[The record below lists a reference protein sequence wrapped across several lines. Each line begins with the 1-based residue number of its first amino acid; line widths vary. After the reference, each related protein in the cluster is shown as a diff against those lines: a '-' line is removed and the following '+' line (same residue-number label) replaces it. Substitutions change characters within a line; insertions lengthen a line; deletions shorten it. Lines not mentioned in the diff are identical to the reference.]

1 MNDDQDIELEKCFIR
16 VKEVSDDIHTAINN
30 NDLPLLLNKAYIM
43 LSELRTSSLNPK
55 YYNKL
60 YNEIYDEMQFVQNF
74 IKNSIYSGRK
84 PKRLYEATQQ
94 ASLLIPRLFLQIVTG
109 VVYIETEPRMCCD
122 IMFDLIQMIKG
133 VQHPIRGF
141 FIRYFLLKTIKDVLP
156 DKGNKYESSNISF
169 EDSLSFLFENLEEM
183 NTLWIRIVNDPIHL
197 KSPIQVTNK
206 ERLDVKH
213 LIAENI
219 IKIASMKGMSFDIYT
234 KVVLPRMKDII
245 INCKDSISQH
255 FLLECLVTSFPIKY
269 SLMSVGKIVDI
280 ISKMVTE
287 VDTKSLYILIMDKL
301 LKFIK
306 EENISNDLST
316 SIYTIIRANVNSTIE
331 KGGEKAKMIEL
342 FLSYM
347 KFTLH
352 YCPLNERMNDIHH
365 ILTCCLSSLNKSN
378 AKLPKEG
385 LKNLNAL
392 LVSLFEAKIKMF
404 HLEEFPKIMFNLNY
418 NHRSALSLLIIDYII
433 KGIEILDTKE
443 KLLHVISLIR
453 TLIEDSPDAD
463 EFDEYQFEYEQSNVG
478 RMIYMLKEK
487 NPYELF
493 HLYIEMSKLLAKG
506 GFKRQR
512 YTLPCLVNN
521 IMLLCYKVSY
531 LYKNTNVNSNG
542 TGIHKDFIESIDIS
556 FIKNEEELN
565 DFMRKGYCLINQ
577 LITGLS
583 NEYPQLALNLL
594 LTVALN
600 IHSIKDNHIFND
612 IIESFLSS
620 VLLLFKE
627 GKFSPEVSTE
637 LLNYIMSSLSMFSS
651 LDKNYLSVILS
662 LIESYITETSNKEIQ
677 CTQYINLSYL
687 YFSLF
692 NDRDKI
698 ILYLD
703 KAVEVASQEES
714 NNKKIFLFVGVINK
728 ILYYIENGIS
738 IDKINDLTM
747 QLKNLLKE
755 EKSPDEGIVSY
766 YISTIEF
773 IKNKK
778 DSDKKELYKGI
789 NV

>member
-1 MNDDQDIELEKCFIR
+1 MNDDQDIELENLFIK
-16 VKEVSDDIHTAINN
+16 VKEVSVDIHTAINN

-55 YYNKL
+55 YYNRL
-60 YNEIYDEMQFVQNF
+60 YNEVYDEMQFIQNF
-74 IKNSIYSGRK
+74 IKNSTYSGRK
-84 PKRLYEATQQ
+84 PKRLYEAAQQ
-94 ASLLIPRLFLQIVTG
+94 ASFLIPRLFLQIVTG

-141 FIRYFLLKTIKDVLP
+141 FTRYFLLKTIKDVLP

-183 NTLWIRIVNDPIHL
+183 NTLWIRIASDAKHL
-197 KSPIQVTNK
+197 NKPIQVPNK
-206 ERLDVKH
+206 ERLDVRH
-213 LIAENI
+213 LLGENI
-219 IKIASMKGMSFDIYT
+219 IKIASMKGMTFDIYT

-269 SLMSVGKIVDI
+269 LLMSIEKIVDI
-280 ISKMVTE
+280 IAQMVNE

-301 LKFIK
+301 LKYIK
-306 EENISNDLST
+306 EEKISIDLST
-316 SIYTIIRANVNSTIE
+316 SIYSIIRTNVNSAIE

-352 YCPLNERMNDIHH
+352 YCPVNEIMNAIHH
-365 ILTCCLSSLNKSN
+365 ILICCLSTLTKNDV
-378 AKLPKEG
+378 KLPKEG
-385 LKNLNAL
+385 LKNLNAI

-418 NHRSALSLLIIDYII
+418 NQRSALSLLIIDYII
-433 KGIEILDTKE
+433 KGIETLDTKE

-478 RMIYMLKEK
+478 KMIYMIKEK
-487 NPYELF
+487 NPYQLF
-493 HLYIEMSKLLAKG
+493 NLYVEMSKILAKG

-531 LYKNTNVNSNG
+531 LYNYKNIDSNQ
-542 TGIHKDFIESIDIS
+542 TRIHKDFIESIDIS
-556 FIKNEEELN
+556 FITNEEDLI
-565 DFMRKGYCLINQ
+565 DLMRKGYCLINQ
-577 LITGLS
+577 LIAGLS
-583 NEYPQLALNLL
+583 NEYPKLALNLL
-594 LTVALN
+594 LTVAIN
-600 IHSIKDNHIFND
+600 IHSIKDNKLDD
-612 IIESFLSS
+612 IIVSFLGS
-620 VLLLFKE
+620 VLLLFKQ
-627 GKFSPEVSTE
+627 GNFSPEVSTE
-637 LLNYIMSSLSMFSS
+637 LLNHIMSSLSVFSS

-677 CTQYINLSYL
+677 CNQYLILSYL

-692 NDRDKI
+692 NDKDKI

-714 NNKKIFLFVGVINK
+714 NNNKIFLFVSIINK
-728 ILYYIENGIS
+728 VIYYIEKGIN
-738 IDKINDLTM
+738 IDKINGLTT
-747 QLKNLLKE
+747 QINNLLKE
-755 EKSPDEGIVSY
+755 EKSPDETIVSY
-766 YISTIEF
+766 YNSTNEL

-778 DSDKKELYKGI
+778 ESDKKELYKGI

>member
-1 MNDDQDIELEKCFIR
+1 MNDDQDIELENLFIK
-16 VKEVSDDIHTAINN
+16 VKEVSVDIHTAINN

-55 YYNKL
+55 YYNRL
-60 YNEIYDEMQFVQNF
+60 YNEVYDEMQFIQNF
-74 IKNSIYSGRK
+74 IKNSTYSGRK
-84 PKRLYEATQQ
+84 PKRLYEAAQQ
-94 ASLLIPRLFLQIVTG
+94 ASFLIPRLFLQIVTG

-141 FIRYFLLKTIKDVLP
+141 FTRYFLLKTIKDVLP

-183 NTLWIRIVNDPIHL
+183 NTLWIRIASDAKHL
-197 KSPIQVTNK
+197 NQPIQVTNK

-213 LIAENI
+213 LLGENI
-219 IKIASMKGMSFDIYT
+219 IKIASMKGMTFDIYT

-269 SLMSVGKIVDI
+269 LLMSIEKIVDI
-280 ISKMVTE
+280 IAQMVNE

-301 LKFIK
+301 LKYIK
-306 EENISNDLST
+306 EEKISIDLST
-316 SIYTIIRANVNSTIE
+316 SIYSIIRTNVNSAIE

-352 YCPLNERMNDIHH
+352 YCPVNEIMNAIHH
-365 ILTCCLSSLNKSN
+365 ILICCLSTLTKNDV
-378 AKLPKEG
+378 KLPKEG
-385 LKNLNAL
+385 LKNLNAI

-418 NHRSALSLLIIDYII
+418 NQRSALSLLIIDYII
-433 KGIEILDTKE
+433 KGIETLDTKE

-478 RMIYMLKEK
+478 RMIYMIKEK
-487 NPYELF
+487 NPYQLF
-493 HLYIEMSKLLAKG
+493 NLYVEMSKILAKG

-531 LYKNTNVNSNG
+531 LYNYRNIDSNQ
-542 TGIHKDFIESIDIS
+542 TRIHKDFIESIDIS
-556 FIKNEEELN
+556 FITNEEDLI
-565 DFMRKGYCLINQ
+565 DLMRKGYCLINQ
-577 LITGLS
+577 LIAGLS
-583 NEYPQLALNLL
+583 NEYPKLALNLL
-594 LTVALN
+594 LTVAIN
-600 IHSIKDNHIFND
+600 IHSIKDNKLDD
-612 IIESFLSS
+612 IIVSFLGS
-620 VLLLFKE
+620 VLLLFKQ
-627 GKFSPEVSTE
+627 GNFSPEVSTE
-637 LLNYIMSSLSMFSS
+637 LLNHIMSSLSVFSS

-677 CTQYINLSYL
+677 CNQYLILSYL

-692 NDRDKI
+692 NDKDKI

-714 NNKKIFLFVGVINK
+714 NNNKIFLFVSIINK
-728 ILYYIENGIS
+728 VIYYIEKGIN
-738 IDKINDLTM
+738 IDKINGLTT
-747 QLKNLLKE
+747 QINNLLKE
-755 EKSPDEGIVSY
+755 EKSPDETIVSY
-766 YISTIEF
+766 YNSTNEL

-778 DSDKKELYKGI
+778 ESDKKELYKGI

>member
-1 MNDDQDIELEKCFIR
+1 MNDDQDIELENLFIK
-16 VKEVSDDIHTAINN
+16 VKEVSVDIHTAINN

-55 YYNKL
+55 YYNRL
-60 YNEIYDEMQFVQNF
+60 YNEVYDEMQFIQNF
-74 IKNSIYSGRK
+74 IKNSTYSGRK
-84 PKRLYEATQQ
+84 PKRLYEAAQQ
-94 ASLLIPRLFLQIVTG
+94 ASFLIPRLFLQIVTG

-141 FIRYFLLKTIKDVLP
+141 FTRYFLLKTIKDVLP

-183 NTLWIRIVNDPIHL
+183 NTLWIRIASDAKHL
-197 KSPIQVTNK
+197 NKPIQVTNK

-213 LIAENI
+213 LLGENI
-219 IKIASMKGMSFDIYT
+219 IKIASMKGMTFDIYT

-269 SLMSVGKIVDI
+269 LLMSIEKIVDI
-280 ISKMVTE
+280 IAQMVNE

-301 LKFIK
+301 LKYIK
-306 EENISNDLST
+306 EEKISIDLST
-316 SIYTIIRANVNSTIE
+316 SIYSIIRTNVNSAIE

-352 YCPLNERMNDIHH
+352 YCPVNEIMNAIHH
-365 ILTCCLSSLNKSN
+365 ILICCLSTLTKNDV
-378 AKLPKEG
+378 KLPKEG
-385 LKNLNAL
+385 LKNLNAI

-418 NHRSALSLLIIDYII
+418 NQRSALSLLIIDYII
-433 KGIEILDTKE
+433 KGIETLDTKE

-478 RMIYMLKEK
+478 KMIYMIKEK
-487 NPYELF
+487 NPYQLF
-493 HLYIEMSKLLAKG
+493 NLYVEMSKILAKG

-531 LYKNTNVNSNG
+531 LYNYKNIDSNQ
-542 TGIHKDFIESIDIS
+542 TRIHKDFIESLDIS
-556 FIKNEEELN
+556 FITNEEDLI
-565 DFMRKGYCLINQ
+565 DLMRKGYCLINQ
-577 LITGLS
+577 LIAGLS
-583 NEYPQLALNLL
+583 NEYPKLALNLL
-594 LTVALN
+594 LTVAIN
-600 IHSIKDNHIFND
+600 IHSIKDNKLDD
-612 IIESFLSS
+612 IIVSFLGS
-620 VLLLFKE
+620 VLLLFKQ
-627 GKFSPEVSTE
+627 GNFSPEVSTE
-637 LLNYIMSSLSMFSS
+637 LLNHIMSSLSVFSS

-677 CTQYINLSYL
+677 CNQYLILSYL

-692 NDRDKI
+692 NDKDKI

-714 NNKKIFLFVGVINK
+714 NNNKIFLFVSIINK
-728 ILYYIENGIS
+728 VIYYIEKGIN
-738 IDKINDLTM
+738 IDKINGLTT
-747 QLKNLLKE
+747 QINNLLKE
-755 EKSPDEGIVSY
+755 EKSPDETIVSY
-766 YISTIEF
+766 YNSTNEL

-778 DSDKKELYKGI
+778 ESDKKELYKGI

>member
-1 MNDDQDIELEKCFIR
+1 MNDDQDIELENLFIK
-16 VKEVSDDIHTAINN
+16 VKEVSVDIHTAINN

-55 YYNKL
+55 YFNRL
-60 YNEIYDEMQFVQNF
+60 YNEVYDEMQFIQNF
-74 IKNSIYSGRK
+74 IKNSTYSGRK
-84 PKRLYEATQQ
+84 PKRLYEAAQQ
-94 ASLLIPRLFLQIVTG
+94 ASFLIPRLFLQIVTG

-141 FIRYFLLKTIKDVLP
+141 FTRYFLLKTIKDVLP

-183 NTLWIRIVNDPIHL
+183 NTLWIRIASDAKHL
-197 KSPIQVTNK
+197 NKPIQVTNK

-213 LIAENI
+213 LLGENI
-219 IKIASMKGMSFDIYT
+219 IKIASMKGMTFDIYT

-269 SLMSVGKIVDI
+269 LLMSIEKIVDI
-280 ISKMVTE
+280 IAQMVNE

-301 LKFIK
+301 LKYIK
-306 EENISNDLST
+306 EEKISIDLST
-316 SIYTIIRANVNSTIE
+316 SIYSIIRTNVNSAIE

-352 YCPLNERMNDIHH
+352 YCPVNEIMNAIHH
-365 ILTCCLSSLNKSN
+365 ILICCLSTLTKNDV
-378 AKLPKEG
+378 KLPKEG
-385 LKNLNAL
+385 LKNLNAI

-418 NHRSALSLLIIDYII
+418 NQRSALSLLIIDYII
-433 KGIEILDTKE
+433 KGIETLDTKE

-478 RMIYMLKEK
+478 RMIYMIKEK
-487 NPYELF
+487 NPYQLF
-493 HLYIEMSKLLAKG
+493 NLYVEMSKILAKG

-531 LYKNTNVNSNG
+531 LYNYKNIDSNQ
-542 TGIHKDFIESIDIS
+542 TRIHKDFIESIDIS
-556 FIKNEEELN
+556 FITNEEDLI
-565 DFMRKGYCLINQ
+565 DLMRKGYCLINQ
-577 LITGLS
+577 LIAGLS
-583 NEYPQLALNLL
+583 NEYPKLALNLL
-594 LTVALN
+594 LTVAIN
-600 IHSIKDNHIFND
+600 IHSIKDNKLDD
-612 IIESFLSS
+612 IIVSFLGS
-620 VLLLFKE
+620 VLLLFKQ
-627 GKFSPEVSTE
+627 GNFSPEVSTE
-637 LLNYIMSSLSMFSS
+637 LLNHIMSSLSVFSS

-677 CTQYINLSYL
+677 CNQYLILSYL

-692 NDRDKI
+692 NDKDKI

-714 NNKKIFLFVGVINK
+714 NNNKIFLFVSIINK
-728 ILYYIENGIS
+728 VIYYIEKGIN
-738 IDKINDLTM
+738 IDKINGLTT
-747 QLKNLLKE
+747 QINNLLKE
-755 EKSPDEGIVSY
+755 EKSPDETIVSY
-766 YISTIEF
+766 YNSTNEL

-778 DSDKKELYKGI
+778 ESDKKELYKGI

>member
-1 MNDDQDIELEKCFIR
+1 MNDDQDIELENLFIK
-16 VKEVSDDIHTAINN
+16 VKEVSVDIHTAINN

-55 YYNKL
+55 YYNRL
-60 YNEIYDEMQFVQNF
+60 YNEVYDEMQFIQNF
-74 IKNSIYSGRK
+74 IKNSTYSGRK
-84 PKRLYEATQQ
+84 PKRLYEAAQQ
-94 ASLLIPRLFLQIVTG
+94 ASFLIPRLFLQIVTG

-141 FIRYFLLKTIKDVLP
+141 FTRYFLLKTIKDVLP

-183 NTLWIRIVNDPIHL
+183 NTLWIRIASDAKHL
-197 KSPIQVTNK
+197 NQPIQVTNK

-213 LIAENI
+213 LLGENI
-219 IKIASMKGMSFDIYT
+219 IKIASMKGMTFDIYT

-269 SLMSVGKIVDI
+269 LLMSIEKIVDI
-280 ISKMVTE
+280 IAQMVNE

-301 LKFIK
+301 LKYIK
-306 EENISNDLST
+306 EEKISIDLST
-316 SIYTIIRANVNSTIE
+316 SIYSIIRTNVNSAIE

-352 YCPLNERMNDIHH
+352 YCPVNEIMNAIHH
-365 ILTCCLSSLNKSN
+365 ILICCLSTLTKNDV
-378 AKLPKEG
+378 KLPKEG
-385 LKNLNAL
+385 LKNLNAI

-418 NHRSALSLLIIDYII
+418 NQRSALSLLIIDYII
-433 KGIEILDTKE
+433 EGIETLDTKE

-478 RMIYMLKEK
+478 RMIYMIKEK
-487 NPYELF
+487 NPYQLF
-493 HLYIEMSKLLAKG
+493 NLYVEMSKILAKG

-531 LYKNTNVNSNG
+531 LYNYRNIDSNQ
-542 TGIHKDFIESIDIS
+542 TRIHKDFIESIDIS
-556 FIKNEEELN
+556 FITNEEDLI
-565 DFMRKGYCLINQ
+565 DLMRKGYCLINQ
-577 LITGLS
+577 LIAGLS
-583 NEYPQLALNLL
+583 NEYPKLALNLL
-594 LTVALN
+594 LTVAIN
-600 IHSIKDNHIFND
+600 IHSIKDNKLDD
-612 IIESFLSS
+612 IIVSFLGS
-620 VLLLFKE
+620 VLLLFKQ
-627 GKFSPEVSTE
+627 GNFSPEVSTE
-637 LLNYIMSSLSMFSS
+637 LLNHIMSSLSVFSS

-677 CTQYINLSYL
+677 CNQYLILSYL

-692 NDRDKI
+692 NDKDKI

-714 NNKKIFLFVGVINK
+714 NNNKIFLFVSIINK
-728 ILYYIENGIS
+728 VIYYIEKGIN
-738 IDKINDLTM
+738 IDKINGLTT
-747 QLKNLLKE
+747 QINNLLKE
-755 EKSPDEGIVSY
+755 EKSPDETIVSY
-766 YISTIEF
+766 YNSTNEL

-778 DSDKKELYKGI
+778 ESDKKELYKGI

>member
-1 MNDDQDIELEKCFIR
+1 MNDDQDIELENLFIK
-16 VKEVSDDIHTAINN
+16 VKEVSVDIHTAINN

-84 PKRLYEATQQ
+84 PKRLYEAAQQ

-141 FIRYFLLKTIKDVLP
+141 FTRYFLLKTIKDVLP

-183 NTLWIRIVNDPIHL
+183 NTLWIRIASDAKHL
-197 KSPIQVTNK
+197 NKPIQVTNK

-213 LIAENI
+213 LLGENI
-219 IKIASMKGMSFDIYT
+219 IKIASMKGMTFDIYT

-269 SLMSVGKIVDI
+269 LLMSIEKIVDI
-280 ISKMVTE
+280 IAQMVNE

-301 LKFIK
+301 LKYIK
-306 EENISNDLST
+306 EEKISIDLST
-316 SIYTIIRANVNSTIE
+316 SIYSIIRTNVNSAIE

-352 YCPLNERMNDIHH
+352 YCPVNEIMNAIHH
-365 ILTCCLSSLNKSN
+365 ILICCLSTLTKNDV
-378 AKLPKEG
+378 KLPKEG
-385 LKNLNAL
+385 LKNLNAI

-418 NHRSALSLLIIDYII
+418 NQRSALSLLIIDYII
-433 KGIEILDTKE
+433 KGIETLDTKE

-478 RMIYMLKEK
+478 RMIYMIKEK
-487 NPYELF
+487 NPYQLF
-493 HLYIEMSKLLAKG
+493 NLYVEMSKILAKG
-506 GFKRQR
+506 GFKRER

-531 LYKNTNVNSNG
+531 LYNYKNIDSNQ
-542 TGIHKDFIESIDIS
+542 TRIHKDFIESIDIS
-556 FIKNEEELN
+556 FITNEEDLI
-565 DFMRKGYCLINQ
+565 DLMRKGYCLINQ
-577 LITGLS
+577 LIAGLS
-583 NEYPQLALNLL
+583 NEYPKLALNLL
-594 LTVALN
+594 LTVAIN
-600 IHSIKDNHIFND
+600 IHSIKDNKLDD
-612 IIESFLSS
+612 IIVSFLGS
-620 VLLLFKE
+620 VLLLFKQ
-627 GKFSPEVSTE
+627 GNFSPEVSTE
-637 LLNYIMSSLSMFSS
+637 LLNHIMSSLSVFSS

-677 CTQYINLSYL
+677 CNQYLILSYL

-692 NDRDKI
+692 NDKDKI

-714 NNKKIFLFVGVINK
+714 NNNKIFLFVSIINK
-728 ILYYIENGIS
+728 VIYYIEKGIN
-738 IDKINDLTM
+738 IDKINGLTT
-747 QLKNLLKE
+747 QINNLLKE
-755 EKSPDEGIVSY
+755 EKSPDETIVSY
-766 YISTIEF
+766 YNSTNEL

-778 DSDKKELYKGI
+778 ESDKKELYKGI

>member
-1 MNDDQDIELEKCFIR
+1 MNDDQDIELENLFIK
-16 VKEVSDDIHTAINN
+16 VKEVSVDIHTAINN

-55 YYNKL
+55 YYNRL
-60 YNEIYDEMQFVQNF
+60 YNEVYDEMQFIQNF
-74 IKNSIYSGRK
+74 IKNSTYSGRK
-84 PKRLYEATQQ
+84 PKRLYEAAQQ
-94 ASLLIPRLFLQIVTG
+94 ASFLIPRLFLQIVTG

-141 FIRYFLLKTIKDVLP
+141 FTRYFLLKTIKDVLP

-183 NTLWIRIVNDPIHL
+183 NTLWIRIASDAKHL
-197 KSPIQVTNK
+197 NQPIQVTNK

-213 LIAENI
+213 LLGENI
-219 IKIASMKGMSFDIYT
+219 IKIASMKGMTFDIYT

-269 SLMSVGKIVDI
+269 LLMSIEKIVDI
-280 ISKMVTE
+280 IAQMVNE

-301 LKFIK
+301 LKYIK
-306 EENISNDLST
+306 EEKISIDLST
-316 SIYTIIRANVNSTIE
+316 SIYSIIRTNVNSAIE

-352 YCPLNERMNDIHH
+352 YCPVNEIMNAIHH
-365 ILTCCLSSLNKSN
+365 ILICCLSTLTKNDV
-378 AKLPKEG
+378 KLPKEG
-385 LKNLNAL
+385 LKNLNAI

-418 NHRSALSLLIIDYII
+418 NQRSALSLLIIDYII
-433 KGIEILDTKE
+433 KGIETLDTKE

-478 RMIYMLKEK
+478 RMIYMIKEK
-487 NPYELF
+487 NPYQLF
-493 HLYIEMSKLLAKG
+493 NLYVEMSKILAKG

-531 LYKNTNVNSNG
+531 LYNYKNIDSNQ
-542 TGIHKDFIESIDIS
+542 TRIHKDFIESIDIS
-556 FIKNEEELN
+556 FITNEEDLI
-565 DFMRKGYCLINQ
+565 DLMRKGYCLINQ
-577 LITGLS
+577 LIAGLS
-583 NEYPQLALNLL
+583 NEYPKLALNLL
-594 LTVALN
+594 LTVAIN
-600 IHSIKDNHIFND
+600 IHSIKDNKLDD
-612 IIESFLSS
+612 IIVSFLGS
-620 VLLLFKE
+620 VLLLFKQ
-627 GKFSPEVSTE
+627 GNFSPEVSTE
-637 LLNYIMSSLSMFSS
+637 LLNHIMSSLSVFSS

-677 CTQYINLSYL
+677 CNQYLMLSYL

-692 NDRDKI
+692 NDKDKI

-714 NNKKIFLFVGVINK
+714 NNNKIFLFVSIINK
-728 ILYYIENGIS
+728 VIYYIEKGIN
-738 IDKINDLTM
+738 IDKINGLTT
-747 QLKNLLKE
+747 QINNLLKE
-755 EKSPDEGIVSY
+755 EKSPDETIVSY
-766 YISTIEF
+766 YNSTNEL

-778 DSDKKELYKGI
+778 ESDKKELYKGI

>member
-1 MNDDQDIELEKCFIR
+1 MNDDQDIELENLFLK
-16 VKEVSDDIHTAINN
+16 VKEVSVDIHTAINN

-55 YYNKL
+55 YYNRL
-60 YNEIYDEMQFVQNF
+60 YNEVYDEMQFIQNF
-74 IKNSIYSGRK
+74 IKNSTYSGRK
-84 PKRLYEATQQ
+84 PKRLYEAAQQ
-94 ASLLIPRLFLQIVTG
+94 ASFLIPRLFLQIVTG

-141 FIRYFLLKTIKDVLP
+141 FTRYFLLKTIKDVLP

-183 NTLWIRIVNDPIHL
+183 NTLWIRIASDAKHL
-197 KSPIQVTNK
+197 NKPIQVTNK

-213 LIAENI
+213 LLGENI
-219 IKIASMKGMSFDIYT
+219 IKIASMKGMTFDIYT

-269 SLMSVGKIVDI
+269 LLMSIEKIVDI
-280 ISKMVTE
+280 IAQMVNE

-301 LKFIK
+301 LKYIK
-306 EENISNDLST
+306 EEKISIDLST
-316 SIYTIIRANVNSTIE
+316 SIYSIIRTNVNSAIE

-352 YCPLNERMNDIHH
+352 YCPVNEIMNAIHH
-365 ILTCCLSSLNKSN
+365 ILICCLSTLTKNDV
-378 AKLPKEG
+378 KLPKEG
-385 LKNLNAL
+385 LKNLNAI

-418 NHRSALSLLIIDYII
+418 NQRSALSLLIIDYII
-433 KGIEILDTKE
+433 KGIETLDTKE

-478 RMIYMLKEK
+478 RMIYMIKEK
-487 NPYELF
+487 NPYQLF
-493 HLYIEMSKLLAKG
+493 NLYVEMSKILAKG

-531 LYKNTNVNSNG
+531 LYNYKNIDSNQ
-542 TGIHKDFIESIDIS
+542 TRIHKDFIESIDIS
-556 FIKNEEELN
+556 FITNEEDLI
-565 DFMRKGYCLINQ
+565 DLMRKGYCLINQ
-577 LITGLS
+577 LIAGLS
-583 NEYPQLALNLL
+583 NEYPKLALNLL
-594 LTVALN
+594 LTVAIN
-600 IHSIKDNHIFND
+600 IHSIKDNKLDD
-612 IIESFLSS
+612 IIVSFLGS
-620 VLLLFKE
+620 VLLLFKQ
-627 GKFSPEVSTE
+627 GNFSPEVSTE
-637 LLNYIMSSLSMFSS
+637 LLNHIMSSLSVFSS

-677 CTQYINLSYL
+677 CNQYLILSYL

-692 NDRDKI
+692 NDKDKI

-714 NNKKIFLFVGVINK
+714 NNNKIFLFVSIINK
-728 ILYYIENGIS
+728 VIYYIEKGIN
-738 IDKINDLTM
+738 IDKINGLTT
-747 QLKNLLKE
+747 QINNLLKE
-755 EKSPDEGIVSY
+755 EKSPDETIVSY
-766 YISTIEF
+766 YNSTNEL

-778 DSDKKELYKGI
+778 ESDKKELYKGI

>member
-1 MNDDQDIELEKCFIR
+1 MNDDQDIELENLFIK
-16 VKEVSDDIHTAINN
+16 VKEVSVDIHTAINN

-55 YYNKL
+55 YYNRL
-60 YNEIYDEMQFVQNF
+60 YNEVYDEMQFIQNF
-74 IKNSIYSGRK
+74 IKNSTYSGRK
-84 PKRLYEATQQ
+84 PKRLYEAAQQ
-94 ASLLIPRLFLQIVTG
+94 ASFLIPRLFLQIVTG

-141 FIRYFLLKTIKDVLP
+141 FTRYFLLKTIKDVLP

-183 NTLWIRIVNDPIHL
+183 NTLWIRIASDAKHL
-197 KSPIQVTNK
+197 NKPIQVTNK

-213 LIAENI
+213 LLGENI
-219 IKIASMKGMSFDIYT
+219 IKIASMKGMTFDIYT

-269 SLMSVGKIVDI
+269 LLMSIEKIVDI
-280 ISKMVTE
+280 IAQMVNE
-287 VDTKSLYILIMDKL
+287 VDTKTLYILIMDKL
-301 LKFIK
+301 LKYIK
-306 EENISNDLST
+306 EEKISIDLST
-316 SIYTIIRANVNSTIE
+316 SIYSIIRTNVNSAIE

-342 FLSYM
+342 FLSYL

-352 YCPLNERMNDIHH
+352 YCPVNEIMNAIHH
-365 ILTCCLSSLNKSN
+365 ILICCLSTLTKNDV
-378 AKLPKEG
+378 KLPKEG
-385 LKNLNAL
+385 LKNLNAI

-418 NHRSALSLLIIDYII
+418 NQRSALSLLIIDYII
-433 KGIEILDTKE
+433 KGIETLDTKE

-478 RMIYMLKEK
+478 RMIYMIKEK
-487 NPYELF
+487 NPYQLF
-493 HLYIEMSKLLAKG
+493 NLYVEMSKILAKG

-531 LYKNTNVNSNG
+531 LYNYKNIDSNQ
-542 TGIHKDFIESIDIS
+542 TRIHKDFIESIDIS
-556 FIKNEEELN
+556 FITNEEDLI
-565 DFMRKGYCLINQ
+565 DLMRKGYCLINQ
-577 LITGLS
+577 LIAGLS
-583 NEYPQLALNLL
+583 NEYPKLALNLL
-594 LTVALN
+594 LTVAIN
-600 IHSIKDNHIFND
+600 IHSIKDNKLDD
-612 IIESFLSS
+612 IIVSFLGS
-620 VLLLFKE
+620 VLLLFKQ
-627 GKFSPEVSTE
+627 GNFSPEVSTE
-637 LLNYIMSSLSMFSS
+637 LLNHIMSSLSVFSS

-677 CTQYINLSYL
+677 CNQYLILSYL

-692 NDRDKI
+692 NDKDKI

-714 NNKKIFLFVGVINK
+714 NNNKIFLFVSIINK
-728 ILYYIENGIS
+728 VIYYIEKGIN
-738 IDKINDLTM
+738 IDKINGLTT
-747 QLKNLLKE
+747 QINNLLKE
-755 EKSPDEGIVSY
+755 EKSPDETIVSY
-766 YISTIEF
+766 YNSTNEL

-778 DSDKKELYKGI
+778 ESDKKELYKGI

>member
-1 MNDDQDIELEKCFIR
+1 MNDDQDIELENLFIK
-16 VKEVSDDIHTAINN
+16 VKEVSVDIHTAINN

-55 YYNKL
+55 YYNRL
-60 YNEIYDEMQFVQNF
+60 YNEVYDEMQFIQNF
-74 IKNSIYSGRK
+74 IKNSTYSGRK
-84 PKRLYEATQQ
+84 PKRLYEAAQQ
-94 ASLLIPRLFLQIVTG
+94 ASFLIPRLFLQIVTG

-141 FIRYFLLKTIKDVLP
+141 FTRYFLLKTIKDVLP

-183 NTLWIRIVNDPIHL
+183 NTLWIRIASDAKHL
-197 KSPIQVTNK
+197 NKPIQVTNK

-213 LIAENI
+213 LLGENI
-219 IKIASMKGMSFDIYT
+219 IKIASMKGMTFDIYT

-269 SLMSVGKIVDI
+269 LLMSIEKIVDI
-280 ISKMVTE
+280 IAQMVNE

-301 LKFIK
+301 LKYIK
-306 EENISNDLST
+306 EEKISIDLST
-316 SIYTIIRANVNSTIE
+316 SIYSIIRTNVNSAIE

-352 YCPLNERMNDIHH
+352 YCPVNEIMNAIHH
-365 ILTCCLSSLNKSN
+365 ILICCLSTLTKNDV
-378 AKLPKEG
+378 KLPKEG
-385 LKNLNAL
+385 LKNLNAI

-418 NHRSALSLLIIDYII
+418 NQRSALSLLIIDYII
-433 KGIEILDTKE
+433 KGIETLDTKE

-478 RMIYMLKEK
+478 RMIYMIKEK
-487 NPYELF
+487 NPYQLF
-493 HLYIEMSKLLAKG
+493 NLYVEMSKILAKG

-531 LYKNTNVNSNG
+531 LYNYKNIDSNQ
-542 TGIHKDFIESIDIS
+542 TRIHKDFIESIDIS
-556 FIKNEEELN
+556 FITNEEDLI
-565 DFMRKGYCLINQ
+565 DLMRKGYCLINQ
-577 LITGLS
+577 LIAGMS
-583 NEYPQLALNLL
+583 NEYPKLALNLL
-594 LTVALN
+594 LTVAIN
-600 IHSIKDNHIFND
+600 IHSIKDNKLDD
-612 IIESFLSS
+612 IIVSFLGSI
-620 VLLLFKE
+620 LLLFKQ
-627 GKFSPEVSTE
+627 GNFSPEVSTE
-637 LLNYIMSSLSMFSS
+637 LLNHIMSSLSVFSS

-677 CTQYINLSYL
+677 CNQYLILSYL

-692 NDRDKI
+692 NDKDKI

-714 NNKKIFLFVGVINK
+714 NNNKIFLFVSIINK
-728 ILYYIENGIS
+728 VIYYIEKGIN
-738 IDKINDLTM
+738 IDKINGLTT
-747 QLKNLLKE
+747 QINNLLKE
-755 EKSPDEGIVSY
+755 EKSPDETIVSY
-766 YISTIEF
+766 YNSTNEL

-778 DSDKKELYKGI
+778 ESDKKELYKGI

>member
-1 MNDDQDIELEKCFIR
+1 MNDDQDIELENLFIK
-16 VKEVSDDIHTAINN
+16 VKEVSVDIHTAINN

-55 YYNKL
+55 YYNRL
-60 YNEIYDEMQFVQNF
+60 YNEVYDEMQFIQNF
-74 IKNSIYSGRK
+74 IKNSTYSGRK
-84 PKRLYEATQQ
+84 PKRLYEAAQQ
-94 ASLLIPRLFLQIVTG
+94 ASFLIPRLFLQIVTG

-141 FIRYFLLKTIKDVLP
+141 FTRYFLLKTIKDVLP

-183 NTLWIRIVNDPIHL
+183 NTLWIRIASDAKHL
-197 KSPIQVTNK
+197 NQPIQVTNK

-213 LIAENI
+213 LLGENI
-219 IKIASMKGMSFDIYT
+219 IKIASMKGMTFDIYT

-269 SLMSVGKIVDI
+269 LLMSIEKIVDI
-280 ISKMVTE
+280 IAQMVNE

-301 LKFIK
+301 LKYIK
-306 EENISNDLST
+306 EEKISIDLST
-316 SIYTIIRANVNSTIE
+316 SIYSIIRTNVNSAIE

-352 YCPLNERMNDIHH
+352 YCPVNEIMNAIHH
-365 ILTCCLSSLNKSN
+365 ILICCLSTLTKNDV
-378 AKLPKEG
+378 KLPKEG
-385 LKNLNAL
+385 LKNLNAI

-418 NHRSALSLLIIDYII
+418 NQRSALSLLIIDYII
-433 KGIEILDTKE
+433 KGIETLDTKE

-478 RMIYMLKEK
+478 RMIYMIKEK
-487 NPYELF
+487 NPYQLF
-493 HLYIEMSKLLAKG
+493 NLYVEMSKILAKG

-531 LYKNTNVNSNG
+531 LYNYKNIDSNQ
-542 TGIHKDFIESIDIS
+542 TRIHKDFIESIDIS
-556 FIKNEEELN
+556 FITNEEDLI
-565 DFMRKGYCLINQ
+565 DLMRKGYCLINQ
-577 LITGLS
+577 LIAGLS
-583 NEYPQLALNLL
+583 NEYPKLALNLL
-594 LTVALN
+594 LTVAIN
-600 IHSIKDNHIFND
+600 IHSIKDNKLDD
-612 IIESFLSS
+612 IIVSFLGS
-620 VLLLFKE
+620 VLLLFKQ
-627 GKFSPEVSTE
+627 GNFSPEVSTE
-637 LLNYIMSSLSMFSS
+637 LLNHIMSSLSVFSS

-677 CTQYINLSYL
+677 CNQYLILSYL

-692 NDRDKI
+692 NDKDKI

-714 NNKKIFLFVGVINK
+714 NNNKIFLFVSIINK
-728 ILYYIENGIS
+728 VIYYIEKGIN
-738 IDKINDLTM
+738 IDKINGLTT
-747 QLKNLLKE
+747 QINNLLKE
-755 EKSPDEGIVSY
+755 EKSPDETIVSY
-766 YISTIEF
+766 YNSTNEL

-778 DSDKKELYKGI
+778 ESDKKELYKGI

>member
-1 MNDDQDIELEKCFIR
+1 MNDDQDIELENLFIK
-16 VKEVSDDIHTAINN
+16 VKEVSVDIHTAINN

-55 YYNKL
+55 YYNRL
-60 YNEIYDEMQFVQNF
+60 YNEVYDEMQFIQNF
-74 IKNSIYSGRK
+74 IKNSTYSGRK
-84 PKRLYEATQQ
+84 PKRLYEAAQQ
-94 ASLLIPRLFLQIVTG
+94 ASFLIPRLFLQIVTG

-141 FIRYFLLKTIKDVLP
+141 FTRYFLLKTIKDVLP

-169 EDSLSFLFENLEEM
+169 EDSISFLFENLEEM
-183 NTLWIRIVNDPIHL
+183 NTLWIRIASDAKHL
-197 KSPIQVTNK
+197 NQPIQVTNK

-213 LIAENI
+213 LLGENI
-219 IKIASMKGMSFDIYT
+219 IKIASMKGMTFDIYT

-269 SLMSVGKIVDI
+269 LLMSIEKIVDI
-280 ISKMVTE
+280 IAQMVNE

-301 LKFIK
+301 LKYIK
-306 EENISNDLST
+306 EEKISIDLST
-316 SIYTIIRANVNSTIE
+316 SIYSIIRTNVNSAIE

-352 YCPLNERMNDIHH
+352 YCPVNEIMNAIHH
-365 ILTCCLSSLNKSN
+365 ILICCLSTLTKNDV
-378 AKLPKEG
+378 KLPKEG
-385 LKNLNAL
+385 LKNLNAI

-418 NHRSALSLLIIDYII
+418 NQRSALSLLIIDYII
-433 KGIEILDTKE
+433 KGIETLDTKE

-478 RMIYMLKEK
+478 RMIYMIKEK
-487 NPYELF
+487 NPYQLF
-493 HLYIEMSKLLAKG
+493 NLYVEMSKILAKG

-531 LYKNTNVNSNG
+531 LYNYKNIDSNQ
-542 TGIHKDFIESIDIS
+542 TRIHKDFIESIDIS
-556 FIKNEEELN
+556 FITNEEDLI
-565 DFMRKGYCLINQ
+565 DLMRKGYCLINQ
-577 LITGLS
+577 LIAGLS
-583 NEYPQLALNLL
+583 NEYPKLALNLL
-594 LTVALN
+594 LTVAIN
-600 IHSIKDNHIFND
+600 IHSIKDNKLDD
-612 IIESFLSS
+612 IIVSFLGS
-620 VLLLFKE
+620 VLLLFKQ
-627 GKFSPEVSTE
+627 GNFSPEVSTE
-637 LLNYIMSSLSMFSS
+637 LLNHIMSSLSVFSS

-677 CTQYINLSYL
+677 CNQYLILSYL

-692 NDRDKI
+692 NDKDKI

-714 NNKKIFLFVGVINK
+714 NNNKIFLFVSIINK
-728 ILYYIENGIS
+728 VIYYIEKGIN
-738 IDKINDLTM
+738 IDKINGLTT
-747 QLKNLLKE
+747 QINNLLKE
-755 EKSPDEGIVSY
+755 EKSPDETIVSY
-766 YISTIEF
+766 YNSTNEL

-778 DSDKKELYKGI
+778 ESDKKELYKGI

>member
-1 MNDDQDIELEKCFIR
+1 MNDDQDIELENLFIK
-16 VKEVSDDIHTAINN
+16 VKEVSVDIHTAINN

-55 YYNKL
+55 YYNRL
-60 YNEIYDEMQFVQNF
+60 YNEVYDEMQFIQNF
-74 IKNSIYSGRK
+74 IKNSTYSGRK
-84 PKRLYEATQQ
+84 PKRLYEAAQQ
-94 ASLLIPRLFLQIVTG
+94 ASFLIPRLFLQIVTG

-141 FIRYFLLKTIKDVLP
+141 FTRYFLLKTIKDVLP

-183 NTLWIRIVNDPIHL
+183 NTLWIRIASDAKHL
-197 KSPIQVTNK
+197 NKPIQVPNK
-206 ERLDVKH
+206 ERLDVRH
-213 LIAENI
+213 LLGENI
-219 IKIASMKGMSFDIYT
+219 IKIASMKGMTFDIYT

-269 SLMSVGKIVDI
+269 LLMSIEKIVDI
-280 ISKMVTE
+280 IAQMVNE

-301 LKFIK
+301 LKYIK
-306 EENISNDLST
+306 EEKISIDLST
-316 SIYTIIRANVNSTIE
+316 SIYSIIRTNVNSAIE

-352 YCPLNERMNDIHH
+352 YCPVNEIMNAIHH
-365 ILTCCLSSLNKSN
+365 ILICCLSTLTKNDV
-378 AKLPKEG
+378 KLPKEG
-385 LKNLNAL
+385 LKNLNAI

-418 NHRSALSLLIIDYII
+418 NQRSALSLLIIDYII
-433 KGIEILDTKE
+433 KGIETLDTKE

-478 RMIYMLKEK
+478 KMIYMIKEK
-487 NPYELF
+487 NPYQLF
-493 HLYIEMSKLLAKG
+493 NLYVEMSKILAKG

-531 LYKNTNVNSNG
+531 LYNYKNIDSNQ
-542 TGIHKDFIESIDIS
+542 TRIHKDFIESLDIS
-556 FIKNEEELN
+556 FITNEEDLI
-565 DFMRKGYCLINQ
+565 DLMRKGYCLINQ
-577 LITGLS
+577 LIAGLS
-583 NEYPQLALNLL
+583 NEYPKLALNLL
-594 LTVALN
+594 LTVAIN
-600 IHSIKDNHIFND
+600 IHSIKDNKLDD
-612 IIESFLSS
+612 IIVSFLGS
-620 VLLLFKE
+620 VLLLFKQ
-627 GKFSPEVSTE
+627 GNFSPEVSTE
-637 LLNYIMSSLSMFSS
+637 LLNHIMSSLSVFSS

-677 CTQYINLSYL
+677 CNQYLILSYL

-692 NDRDKI
+692 NDKDKI

-714 NNKKIFLFVGVINK
+714 NNNKIFLFVSIINK
-728 ILYYIENGIS
+728 VIYYIEKGIN
-738 IDKINDLTM
+738 IDKINGLTT
-747 QLKNLLKE
+747 QINNLLKE
-755 EKSPDEGIVSY
+755 EKSPDETIVSY
-766 YISTIEF
+766 YNSTNEL

-778 DSDKKELYKGI
+778 ESDKKELYKGI

>member
-1 MNDDQDIELEKCFIR
+1 MNDDQDIELENLFIK
-16 VKEVSDDIHTAINN
+16 VKEVSVDIHTAINN

-55 YYNKL
+55 YYNRL
-60 YNEIYDEMQFVQNF
+60 YNEVYDEMQFIQNF
-74 IKNSIYSGRK
+74 IKNSTYSGRK
-84 PKRLYEATQQ
+84 PKRLYEAAQQ
-94 ASLLIPRLFLQIVTG
+94 ASFLIPRLFLQIVTG

-141 FIRYFLLKTIKDVLP
+141 FTRYFLLKTIKDVLP

-183 NTLWIRIVNDPIHL
+183 NTLWIRIASDAKHL
-197 KSPIQVTNK
+197 NKPIQVTNK

-213 LIAENI
+213 LLGENI
-219 IKIASMKGMSFDIYT
+219 IKIASMKGMTFDIYT

-269 SLMSVGKIVDI
+269 LLMSIEKIVDI
-280 ISKMVTE
+280 IAQMVNE

-301 LKFIK
+301 LKYIK
-306 EENISNDLST
+306 EEKISIDLST
-316 SIYTIIRANVNSTIE
+316 SIYSIIRTNVNSAIE

-352 YCPLNERMNDIHH
+352 YCPVNEIMNAIHH
-365 ILTCCLSSLNKSN
+365 ILICCLSTLTKNDV
-378 AKLPKEG
+378 KLPKEG
-385 LKNLNAL
+385 LKNLNAI

-418 NHRSALSLLIIDYII
+418 NQRSALSLLIIDYIL
-433 KGIEILDTKE
+433 KGIETLDTKE

-478 RMIYMLKEK
+478 RMIYMIKEK
-487 NPYELF
+487 NPYQLF
-493 HLYIEMSKLLAKG
+493 NLYVEMSKILAKG

-531 LYKNTNVNSNG
+531 LYNYKNIDSNQ
-542 TGIHKDFIESIDIS
+542 TRIHKDFIESIDIS
-556 FIKNEEELN
+556 FITNEEDLI
-565 DFMRKGYCLINQ
+565 DLMRKGYCLINQ
-577 LITGLS
+577 LIAGLS
-583 NEYPQLALNLL
+583 NEYPKLALNLL
-594 LTVALN
+594 LTVAIN
-600 IHSIKDNHIFND
+600 IHSIKDNKLDD
-612 IIESFLSS
+612 IIVSFLGS
-620 VLLLFKE
+620 VLLLFKQ
-627 GKFSPEVSTE
+627 GNFSPEVSTE
-637 LLNYIMSSLSMFSS
+637 LLNHIMSSLSVFSS

-677 CTQYINLSYL
+677 CNQYLILSYL

-692 NDRDKI
+692 NDKDKI

-714 NNKKIFLFVGVINK
+714 NNNKIFLFVSIINK
-728 ILYYIENGIS
+728 VIYYIEKGIN
-738 IDKINDLTM
+738 IDKINGLTT
-747 QLKNLLKE
+747 QINNLLKE
-755 EKSPDEGIVSY
+755 EKSPDETIVSY
-766 YISTIEF
+766 YNSTNEL

-778 DSDKKELYKGI
+778 ESDKKELYKGI

>member
-1 MNDDQDIELEKCFIR
+1 MNDDQDIELENLFIK
-16 VKEVSDDIHTAINN
+16 VKEVSVDINTAINN

-55 YYNKL
+55 YYNRL
-60 YNEIYDEMQFVQNF
+60 YNEVYDEMQFIQNF
-74 IKNSIYSGRK
+74 IKNSTYSGRK
-84 PKRLYEATQQ
+84 PKRLYEAAQQ
-94 ASLLIPRLFLQIVTG
+94 ASFLIPRLFLQIVTG

-141 FIRYFLLKTIKDVLP
+141 FTRYFLLKTIKDVLP

-183 NTLWIRIVNDPIHL
+183 NTLWIRIPTDAKHL
-197 KSPIQVTNK
+197 NKPIQVTNK

-213 LIAENI
+213 LLGENI
-219 IKIASMKGMSFDIYT
+219 IKIASMKGMTFDIYT

-269 SLMSVGKIVDI
+269 LLMSIEKIVDI
-280 ISKMVTE
+280 IAQMVNE

-301 LKFIK
+301 LKYIK
-306 EENISNDLST
+306 EEKISIDLST
-316 SIYTIIRANVNSTIE
+316 SIYSIIRTNVNSAIE

-352 YCPLNERMNDIHH
+352 YCPVNEIMNAIHH
-365 ILTCCLSSLNKSN
+365 ILICCLSTLTKNDV
-378 AKLPKEG
+378 KLPKEG
-385 LKNLNAL
+385 LKNLNAI

-418 NHRSALSLLIIDYII
+418 NQRSALSLLIIDYII
-433 KGIEILDTKE
+433 KGIETLDTKE

-478 RMIYMLKEK
+478 RMIYMIKEK
-487 NPYELF
+487 NPYQLF
-493 HLYIEMSKLLAKG
+493 NLYVEMSKILAKG

-531 LYKNTNVNSNG
+531 LYNYKNIDSNQ
-542 TGIHKDFIESIDIS
+542 TRIHKDFIESIDIS
-556 FIKNEEELN
+556 FITNEEDLI
-565 DFMRKGYCLINQ
+565 DLMRKGYCLINQ
-577 LITGLS
+577 LIAGLS
-583 NEYPQLALNLL
+583 NEYPKLALNLL
-594 LTVALN
+594 LTVAIN
-600 IHSIKDNHIFND
+600 IHSIKDNKLDD
-612 IIESFLSS
+612 IIVSFLGS
-620 VLLLFKE
+620 VLLLFKH
-627 GKFSPEVSTE
+627 GNFSPEVSTE
-637 LLNYIMSSLSMFSS
+637 LLNHIMSSLSVFSS

-677 CTQYINLSYL
+677 CNQYLILSYL

-692 NDRDKI
+692 NDKDKI

-714 NNKKIFLFVGVINK
+714 NNNKIFLFVSIINK
-728 ILYYIENGIS
+728 VIYYIEKGIN
-738 IDKINDLTM
+738 IDKINGLTT
-747 QLKNLLKE
+747 QINNLLKE
-755 EKSPDEGIVSY
+755 EKSPDETIVSY
-766 YISTIEF
+766 YNSTNEL
-773 IKNKK
+773 IKSKK
-778 DSDKKELYKGI
+778 ESDKKELYKGI

>member
-1 MNDDQDIELEKCFIR
+1 MNDDQDIELENLFIK
-16 VKEVSDDIHTAINN
+16 VKEVSVDIHTAINN

-55 YYNKL
+55 YYNRL
-60 YNEIYDEMQFVQNF
+60 YNEVYDEMQFIQNF
-74 IKNSIYSGRK
+74 IKNSTYSGRK
-84 PKRLYEATQQ
+84 PKRLYEAAQQ
-94 ASLLIPRLFLQIVTG
+94 ASFLIPRLFLQIVTG

-141 FIRYFLLKTIKDVLP
+141 FTRYFLLKTIKDVLP

-183 NTLWIRIVNDPIHL
+183 NTLWIRIASDAKHL
-197 KSPIQVTNK
+197 NKPIQVTNK

-213 LIAENI
+213 LLGENI
-219 IKIASMKGMSFDIYT
+219 IKIASMKGMTFDIYT

-269 SLMSVGKIVDI
+269 LLMSIEKIVDI
-280 ISKMVTE
+280 IAQMVNE

-301 LKFIK
+301 VKYIK
-306 EENISNDLST
+306 EEKISIDLST
-316 SIYTIIRANVNSTIE
+316 SIYSIIRTNVNSAIE

-352 YCPLNERMNDIHH
+352 YCPVNEIMNAIHH
-365 ILTCCLSSLNKSN
+365 ILICCLSTLTKNDV
-378 AKLPKEG
+378 KLPKEG
-385 LKNLNAL
+385 LKNLNAI

-418 NHRSALSLLIIDYII
+418 NQRSALSLLIIDYII
-433 KGIEILDTKE
+433 KGIETLDTKE

-478 RMIYMLKEK
+478 RMIYMIKEK
-487 NPYELF
+487 NPYQLF
-493 HLYIEMSKLLAKG
+493 NLYVEMSKILAKG

-531 LYKNTNVNSNG
+531 LYNYKNIDSNQ
-542 TGIHKDFIESIDIS
+542 TRIHKDFFESIDIS
-556 FIKNEEELN
+556 FITNEEDLI
-565 DFMRKGYCLINQ
+565 DLMRKGYCLINQ
-577 LITGLS
+577 LIAGLS
-583 NEYPQLALNLL
+583 NEYPKLALNLL
-594 LTVALN
+594 LTVAIN
-600 IHSIKDNHIFND
+600 IHSIKDNKLDD
-612 IIESFLSS
+612 IIVSFLGS
-620 VLLLFKE
+620 VLLLFKQ
-627 GKFSPEVSTE
+627 GNFSPEVSTE
-637 LLNYIMSSLSMFSS
+637 LLNHIMSSLSVFSS

-677 CTQYINLSYL
+677 CNQYLILSYL

-692 NDRDKI
+692 NDKDKI

-714 NNKKIFLFVGVINK
+714 NNNKIFLFVSIINK
-728 ILYYIENGIS
+728 VIYYIEKGIN
-738 IDKINDLTM
+738 IDKINGLTT
-747 QLKNLLKE
+747 QINNLLKE
-755 EKSPDEGIVSY
+755 EKSPDETIVSY
-766 YISTIEF
+766 YNSTNEL

-778 DSDKKELYKGI
+778 ESDKKELYKGI

>member
-1 MNDDQDIELEKCFIR
+1 MNDDQDIELENLFIK
-16 VKEVSDDIHTAINN
+16 VKEVSVDIHTAINN

-55 YYNKL
+55 YYNRL
-60 YNEIYDEMQFVQNF
+60 YNEVYDEMQFIQNF
-74 IKNSIYSGRK
+74 IKNSTYSGRK
-84 PKRLYEATQQ
+84 PKRLYEAAQQ
-94 ASLLIPRLFLQIVTG
+94 ASFLIPRLFLQIVTG

-141 FIRYFLLKTIKDVLP
+141 FTRYFLLKTIKDVLP

-183 NTLWIRIVNDPIHL
+183 NTLWIRIASDAKHL
-197 KSPIQVTNK
+197 NKPIQVPNK
-206 ERLDVKH
+206 ERLDVRH
-213 LIAENI
+213 LLGENI
-219 IKIASMKGMSFDIYT
+219 IKIASMKGMTFDIYT

-269 SLMSVGKIVDI
+269 LLMSIEKIVDI
-280 ISKMVTE
+280 IAQMVNE

-301 LKFIK
+301 LKYIK
-306 EENISNDLST
+306 EEKISIDLST
-316 SIYTIIRANVNSTIE
+316 SIYSIIRINVNSAIE

-352 YCPLNERMNDIHH
+352 YCPVNEIMNAIHH
-365 ILTCCLSSLNKSN
+365 ILICCLSTLTKNDV
-378 AKLPKEG
+378 KLPKEG
-385 LKNLNAL
+385 LKNLNAI

-418 NHRSALSLLIIDYII
+418 NQRSALSLLIIDYII
-433 KGIEILDTKE
+433 KGIETLDTKE

-478 RMIYMLKEK
+478 RMIYMIKEK
-487 NPYELF
+487 NPYQLF
-493 HLYIEMSKLLAKG
+493 NLYVEMSKILAKG

-512 YTLPCLVNN
+512 YTLPCFVNN
-521 IMLLCYKVSY
+521 TMLLCYKVSY
-531 LYKNTNVNSNG
+531 LYNYKNIDSNQ
-542 TGIHKDFIESIDIS
+542 TRIHKDFIESLDIS
-556 FIKNEEELN
+556 FITNEEDLI
-565 DFMRKGYCLINQ
+565 DLMRKGYCLINQ
-577 LITGLS
+577 LIAGLS
-583 NEYPQLALNLL
+583 NEYPKLALNLL
-594 LTVALN
+594 LTVAIN
-600 IHSIKDNHIFND
+600 IHSIKDNKLND
-612 IIESFLSS
+612 IIVSFLGS
-620 VLLLFKE
+620 VLLLFKQ
-627 GKFSPEVSTE
+627 GNFSPEVSTE
-637 LLNYIMSSLSMFSS
+637 LLNHIMSSLSVFSS

-677 CTQYINLSYL
+677 CNQYLILSYL

-692 NDRDKI
+692 NDKDKI

-714 NNKKIFLFVGVINK
+714 NNNKIFLFVSIINK
-728 ILYYIENGIS
+728 VIYYIEKGIN
-738 IDKINDLTM
+738 IDKINGLTT
-747 QLKNLLKE
+747 QINNLLKE
-755 EKSPDEGIVSY
+755 EKSPDETIVSY
-766 YISTIEF
+766 YNSTNEL

-778 DSDKKELYKGI
+778 ESDKKELYKGI

>member
-1 MNDDQDIELEKCFIR
+1 MEPI
-16 VKEVSDDIHTAINN
+16 
-30 NDLPLLLNKAYIM
+30 
-43 LSELRTSSLNPK
+43 
-55 YYNKL
+55 YNRL
-60 YNEIYDEMQFVQNF
+60 YNEVYDEMQFIQNF
-74 IKNSIYSGRK
+74 IKNSTYSGRK
-84 PKRLYEATQQ
+84 PKRLYEAAQQ
-94 ASLLIPRLFLQIVTG
+94 ASFLIPRLFLQIVTG

-141 FIRYFLLKTIKDVLP
+141 FTRYFLLKTIKDVLP

-183 NTLWIRIVNDPIHL
+183 NTLWIRIASDAKHL
-197 KSPIQVTNK
+197 NKPIQVPNK
-206 ERLDVKH
+206 ERLDVRH
-213 LIAENI
+213 LLGENI
-219 IKIASMKGMSFDIYT
+219 IKIASMKGMTFDIYT

-269 SLMSVGKIVDI
+269 LLMSIEKIVDI
-280 ISKMVTE
+280 IARMVNE

-301 LKFIK
+301 LKYIK
-306 EENISNDLST
+306 EEKISIDLST
-316 SIYTIIRANVNSTIE
+316 SIYSIIRTNVNSAIE

-352 YCPLNERMNDIHH
+352 YCPVNEIMNAIHH
-365 ILTCCLSSLNKSN
+365 ILICCLSTLTKNDV
-378 AKLPKEG
+378 KLPKEG
-385 LKNLNAL
+385 LKNLNAI

-418 NHRSALSLLIIDYII
+418 NQRSALSLLIIDYII
-433 KGIEILDTKE
+433 KGIETLDTKE

-478 RMIYMLKEK
+478 RMIYMIKEK
-487 NPYELF
+487 NPYQLF
-493 HLYIEMSKLLAKG
+493 NLYVEMSKILAKG

-531 LYKNTNVNSNG
+531 LYNYKNIDSNQ
-542 TGIHKDFIESIDIS
+542 TRIHKDFIESIDIS
-556 FIKNEEELN
+556 FITNEEDLI
-565 DFMRKGYCLINQ
+565 DLMRKGYCLINQ
-577 LITGLS
+577 LIAGLS
-583 NEYPQLALNLL
+583 NEYPKLALNLL
-594 LTVALN
+594 LTVAIN
-600 IHSIKDNHIFND
+600 IHSIKDNKLDD
-612 IIESFLSS
+612 IIVSFLGS
-620 VLLLFKE
+620 VLLLFKQ
-627 GKFSPEVSTE
+627 GNFSPEVSTE
-637 LLNYIMSSLSMFSS
+637 LLNHIMSSLSVFSS

-677 CTQYINLSYL
+677 CNQYLILSYL

-692 NDRDKI
+692 NDKDKI

-714 NNKKIFLFVGVINK
+714 NNNKIFLFVSIINK
-728 ILYYIENGIS
+728 VIYYIEKGIN
-738 IDKINDLTM
+738 IDKINGLTT
-747 QLKNLLKE
+747 QINNLLKE
-755 EKSPDEGIVSY
+755 EKSPDETIVSY
-766 YISTIEF
+766 YNSTNEL

-778 DSDKKELYKGI
+778 ESDKKELYKGI

>member
-1 MNDDQDIELEKCFIR
+1 MNDDQDIELENLFIK
-16 VKEVSDDIHTAINN
+16 VKEVSVDIHTAINN

-55 YYNKL
+55 YYNRL
-60 YNEIYDEMQFVQNF
+60 YNEVYDEMQFIQNF
-74 IKNSIYSGRK
+74 IKNSTYSGRK
-84 PKRLYEATQQ
+84 PKRLYEAAQQ
-94 ASLLIPRLFLQIVTG
+94 ASFLIPRLFLQIVTG

-141 FIRYFLLKTIKDVLP
+141 FTRYFLLKTIKDVLP

-183 NTLWIRIVNDPIHL
+183 NTLWIRIASDAKHL
-197 KSPIQVTNK
+197 NKPIQVTNK

-213 LIAENI
+213 LLGENI
-219 IKIASMKGMSFDIYT
+219 IKIASMKGMTFDIYT

-269 SLMSVGKIVDI
+269 LLMSIEKIVDI
-280 ISKMVTE
+280 IAQMVNE

-301 LKFIK
+301 LKYIK
-306 EENISNDLST
+306 EEKISIDLST
-316 SIYTIIRANVNSTIE
+316 SIYSIIRTNVNSAIE

-352 YCPLNERMNDIHH
+352 YCPVNEIMNAIHH
-365 ILTCCLSSLNKSN
+365 ILICCLSTLTKNDV
-378 AKLPKEG
+378 KLPKEG
-385 LKNLNAL
+385 LKNLNAI

-418 NHRSALSLLIIDYII
+418 NQRSALSLLIIDYII
-433 KGIEILDTKE
+433 KGIETLDTKE

-478 RMIYMLKEK
+478 RMIYMIKEK
-487 NPYELF
+487 NPYQLF
-493 HLYIEMSKLLAKG
+493 NLYVEMSKILAKG

-531 LYKNTNVNSNG
+531 LYNYKNIDSNQ
-542 TGIHKDFIESIDIS
+542 TRIHKDFIESIDIS
-556 FIKNEEELN
+556 FITNEEDLI
-565 DFMRKGYCLINQ
+565 DLMRKGYCLINQ
-577 LITGLS
+577 LIAGLS
-583 NEYPQLALNLL
+583 NEYPKLALNLL
-594 LTVALN
+594 LTVAIN
-600 IHSIKDNHIFND
+600 IHSIKDNKLDD
-612 IIESFLSS
+612 IIVSFLGS
-620 VLLLFKE
+620 VLLLFKQ
-627 GKFSPEVSTE
+627 GNFSPEVSTE
-637 LLNYIMSSLSMFSS
+637 LLNHIMSSLSVFSS

-677 CTQYINLSYL
+677 CNQYLILSYL

-692 NDRDKI
+692 NDKDKI
-698 ILYLD
+698 ILHLD

-714 NNKKIFLFVGVINK
+714 NNNKIFLFVSIINK
-728 ILYYIENGIS
+728 VIYYIEKGIN
-738 IDKINDLTM
+738 IDKINGLTT
-747 QLKNLLKE
+747 QINNLLKE
-755 EKSPDEGIVSY
+755 EKSPDETIVSY
-766 YISTIEF
+766 YNSTNEL

-778 DSDKKELYKGI
+778 ESDKKELYKGI

>member
-1 MNDDQDIELEKCFIR
+1 MNDDQDIELENLFIK
-16 VKEVSDDIHTAINN
+16 VKEVSVDIHTAINN

-55 YYNKL
+55 YYNRL
-60 YNEIYDEMQFVQNF
+60 YNEVYDEMQFIQNF
-74 IKNSIYSGRK
+74 IKNSTYSGRK
-84 PKRLYEATQQ
+84 PKRLYEAAQQ
-94 ASLLIPRLFLQIVTG
+94 ASFLIPRLFLQIVTG

-141 FIRYFLLKTIKDVLP
+141 FTRYFLLKTIKDVLP

-183 NTLWIRIVNDPIHL
+183 NTLWIRIASDAKHL
-197 KSPIQVTNK
+197 NQPIQVTNK

-213 LIAENI
+213 LLGENI
-219 IKIASMKGMSFDIYT
+219 IKIASMKGMTFDIYT

-269 SLMSVGKIVDI
+269 LLMSIEKIVDI
-280 ISKMVTE
+280 IAQMVNE

-301 LKFIK
+301 LKYIK
-306 EENISNDLST
+306 EEKISIDLST
-316 SIYTIIRANVNSTIE
+316 SIYSIIRTNVNSAIE

-352 YCPLNERMNDIHH
+352 YCPVNEIMNAIHH
-365 ILTCCLSSLNKSN
+365 ILICCLSTLTKNDV
-378 AKLPKEG
+378 KLPKEG
-385 LKNLNAL
+385 LKNLNAI

-418 NHRSALSLLIIDYII
+418 NQRSALSLLIIDYII
-433 KGIEILDTKE
+433 KGIETLDTKE

-478 RMIYMLKEK
+478 RMIYMIKEK
-487 NPYELF
+487 NPYQLF
-493 HLYIEMSKLLAKG
+493 NLYVEMSKIVAKG

-531 LYKNTNVNSNG
+531 LYNYKNIDSNQ
-542 TGIHKDFIESIDIS
+542 TRIHKDFIESIDIS
-556 FIKNEEELN
+556 FITNEEDLI
-565 DFMRKGYCLINQ
+565 DLMRKGYCLINQ
-577 LITGLS
+577 LIAGLS
-583 NEYPQLALNLL
+583 NEYPKLALNLL
-594 LTVALN
+594 LTVAIN
-600 IHSIKDNHIFND
+600 IHSIKDNKLDD
-612 IIESFLSS
+612 IIVSFLGS
-620 VLLLFKE
+620 VLLLFKQ
-627 GKFSPEVSTE
+627 GNFSPEVSTE
-637 LLNYIMSSLSMFSS
+637 LLNHIMSSLSVFSS

-677 CTQYINLSYL
+677 CNQYLILSYL

-692 NDRDKI
+692 NDKDKI

-714 NNKKIFLFVGVINK
+714 NNNKIFLFVSIINK
-728 ILYYIENGIS
+728 VIYYIEKGIN
-738 IDKINDLTM
+738 IDKINGLTT
-747 QLKNLLKE
+747 QINNLLKE
-755 EKSPDEGIVSY
+755 EKSPDETIVSY
-766 YISTIEF
+766 YNSTNEL

-778 DSDKKELYKGI
+778 ESDKKELYKGI

>member
-1 MNDDQDIELEKCFIR
+1 MNDDQDIELENLFIK
-16 VKEVSDDIHTAINN
+16 VKEVSVDIHTAINN

-55 YYNKL
+55 YYNRL
-60 YNEIYDEMQFVQNF
+60 YNEVYDEMQFIQNF
-74 IKNSIYSGRK
+74 IKNSTYSGRK
-84 PKRLYEATQQ
+84 PKRLYEAAQL
-94 ASLLIPRLFLQIVTG
+94 ASFLIPRLFLQIVTG

-141 FIRYFLLKTIKDVLP
+141 FTRYFLLKTIKDVLP

-183 NTLWIRIVNDPIHL
+183 NTLWIRIASDAKHL
-197 KSPIQVTNK
+197 NKPIQVTNK

-213 LIAENI
+213 LLGENI
-219 IKIASMKGMSFDIYT
+219 IKIASMKGMTFDIYT

-269 SLMSVGKIVDI
+269 LLMSIEKIVDI
-280 ISKMVTE
+280 IAQMVNE

-301 LKFIK
+301 LKYIK
-306 EENISNDLST
+306 EEKISIDLST
-316 SIYTIIRANVNSTIE
+316 SIYSIIRTNVNSAIE

-352 YCPLNERMNDIHH
+352 YCPVNEIMNAIHH
-365 ILTCCLSSLNKSN
+365 ILICCLSTLTKNDV
-378 AKLPKEG
+378 KLPKEG
-385 LKNLNAL
+385 LKNLNAI

-418 NHRSALSLLIIDYII
+418 NQRSALSLLIIDYII
-433 KGIEILDTKE
+433 KGIETLDTKE

-478 RMIYMLKEK
+478 RMIYMIKEK
-487 NPYELF
+487 NPYQLF
-493 HLYIEMSKLLAKG
+493 NLYVEMSKILAKG

-531 LYKNTNVNSNG
+531 LYNYKNIDSNQ
-542 TGIHKDFIESIDIS
+542 TRIHKDFIESIDIS
-556 FIKNEEELN
+556 FITNEEDLI
-565 DFMRKGYCLINQ
+565 DLMRKGYCLINQ
-577 LITGLS
+577 LIAGLS
-583 NEYPQLALNLL
+583 NEYPKLALNLL
-594 LTVALN
+594 LTVAIN
-600 IHSIKDNHIFND
+600 IHSIKDNKLDD
-612 IIESFLSS
+612 IIVSFLGS
-620 VLLLFKE
+620 VLLLFKQ
-627 GKFSPEVSTE
+627 GNFSPEVSTE
-637 LLNYIMSSLSMFSS
+637 LLNHIMSSLSVFSS

-677 CTQYINLSYL
+677 CNQYLILSYL

-692 NDRDKI
+692 NDKDKI

-714 NNKKIFLFVGVINK
+714 NNNKIFLFVSIINK
-728 ILYYIENGIS
+728 VIYYIEKGIN
-738 IDKINDLTM
+738 IDKINGLTT
-747 QLKNLLKE
+747 QINNLLKE
-755 EKSPDEGIVSY
+755 EKSPDETIVSY
-766 YISTIEF
+766 YNSTNEL

-778 DSDKKELYKGI
+778 ESDKKELYKGI

>member
-1 MNDDQDIELEKCFIR
+1 MNDDQDIELENLFIK
-16 VKEVSDDIHTAINN
+16 VKEVSVDIHTAINN

-141 FIRYFLLKTIKDVLP
+141 FTRYFLLKTIKDVLP

-183 NTLWIRIVNDPIHL
+183 NTLWIRIASDAKHL
-197 KSPIQVTNK
+197 NKPIQVTNK

-213 LIAENI
+213 LLGENI
-219 IKIASMKGMSFDIYT
+219 IKIASMKGMTFDIYT

-269 SLMSVGKIVDI
+269 LLMSIEKIVDI
-280 ISKMVTE
+280 IAQMVNE

-301 LKFIK
+301 LKYIK
-306 EENISNDLST
+306 EEKISIDLST
-316 SIYTIIRANVNSTIE
+316 SIYSIIRTNVNSAIE

-352 YCPLNERMNDIHH
+352 YCPVNEIMNAIHH
-365 ILTCCLSSLNKSN
+365 ILICCLSTLTKNDV
-378 AKLPKEG
+378 KLPKEG
-385 LKNLNAL
+385 LKNLNAM

-418 NHRSALSLLIIDYII
+418 NQRSALSLLIIDYII
-433 KGIEILDTKE
+433 KGIETLDTKE

-478 RMIYMLKEK
+478 RMIYMIKEK
-487 NPYELF
+487 NPYQLF
-493 HLYIEMSKLLAKG
+493 NLYVEMSKILAKG
-506 GFKRQR
+506 GFKRER

-531 LYKNTNVNSNG
+531 LYNYKNIDSNQ
-542 TGIHKDFIESIDIS
+542 TRIHKDFIESIDIS
-556 FIKNEEELN
+556 FITNEEDLI
-565 DFMRKGYCLINQ
+565 DLMRKGYCLINQ
-577 LITGLS
+577 LIAGLS
-583 NEYPQLALNLL
+583 NEYPKLALNLL
-594 LTVALN
+594 LTVAIN
-600 IHSIKDNHIFND
+600 IHSIKDNKLDD
-612 IIESFLSS
+612 IIVSFLGS
-620 VLLLFKE
+620 VLLLFKQ
-627 GKFSPEVSTE
+627 GNFSPEVSTE
-637 LLNYIMSSLSMFSS
+637 LLNHIMSSLSVFSS

-677 CTQYINLSYL
+677 CNQYLILSYL

-692 NDRDKI
+692 NDKDKI

-714 NNKKIFLFVGVINK
+714 NNNKIFLFVSIINK
-728 ILYYIENGIS
+728 VIYYIEKGIN
-738 IDKINDLTM
+738 IDKINGLTT
-747 QLKNLLKE
+747 QINNLLKE
-755 EKSPDEGIVSY
+755 EKSPDETIVSY
-766 YISTIEF
+766 YNSTNEL

-778 DSDKKELYKGI
+778 ESDKKELYKGI

>member
-1 MNDDQDIELEKCFIR
+1 MNDDQDIELENLFIK
-16 VKEVSDDIHTAINN
+16 VKEVSVDIHTAINN

-55 YYNKL
+55 YYNRL
-60 YNEIYDEMQFVQNF
+60 YNEVYDEMQFIQNF
-74 IKNSIYSGRK
+74 IKNSTYSGRK
-84 PKRLYEATQQ
+84 PKRLYEAAQQ
-94 ASLLIPRLFLQIVTG
+94 ASFLIPRLFLQIVTG

-141 FIRYFLLKTIKDVLP
+141 FTRYFLLKTIKDVLP

-183 NTLWIRIVNDPIHL
+183 NTLWIRIASDAKHL
-197 KSPIQVTNK
+197 NKPIQVTNK

-213 LIAENI
+213 LLGENI
-219 IKIASMKGMSFDIYT
+219 IKIASMKGMTFDIYT

-269 SLMSVGKIVDI
+269 LLMSIEKIVDI
-280 ISKMVTE
+280 IAQMVNE

-301 LKFIK
+301 LKYIK
-306 EENISNDLST
+306 EEKISIDLST
-316 SIYTIIRANVNSTIE
+316 SIYSIIRTNVNSAIE

-352 YCPLNERMNDIHH
+352 YCPVNEIMNAIHH
-365 ILTCCLSSLNKSN
+365 ILICCLSTLTKNDV
-378 AKLPKEG
+378 KLPKEG
-385 LKNLNAL
+385 LKNLNAI

-418 NHRSALSLLIIDYII
+418 NQRSALSLLIIDYII
-433 KGIEILDTKE
+433 KGIETLDTKE

-478 RMIYMLKEK
+478 RMIYMIKEK
-487 NPYELF
+487 NPYQLF
-493 HLYIEMSKLLAKG
+493 NLYVEMSKILAKG

-531 LYKNTNVNSNG
+531 LYNYKNIDSNQ
-542 TGIHKDFIESIDIS
+542 TRIHKDFIESIDIS
-556 FIKNEEELN
+556 FITNEEDLI
-565 DFMRKGYCLINQ
+565 DLMRKGYCLINQ
-577 LITGLS
+577 LIAGLS
-583 NEYPQLALNLL
+583 NEYPKLALNLL
-594 LTVALN
+594 LTVAIN
-600 IHSIKDNHIFND
+600 IHSIKDNKLDD
-612 IIESFLSS
+612 IIVSFLGS
-620 VLLLFKE
+620 VLLLFKQ
-627 GKFSPEVSTE
+627 GNFSPEVSTE
-637 LLNYIMSSLSMFSS
+637 LLNHIMSSLSVFSS

-677 CTQYINLSYL
+677 CNQYLILSYL

-692 NDRDKI
+692 NDKDKI

-714 NNKKIFLFVGVINK
+714 NNNKIFLFVSIINK
-728 ILYYIENGIS
+728 VIYYIEKGIN
-738 IDKINDLTM
+738 IDKINGLTT
-747 QLKNLLKE
+747 QINNLLKE
-755 EKSPDEGIVSY
+755 EKSPDETIVSY
-766 YISTIEF
+766 YNSTNEL

-778 DSDKKELYKGI
+778 ESDKKELYKGI

>member
-1 MNDDQDIELEKCFIR
+1 MNDDQDIELENLFIK
-16 VKEVSDDIHTAINN
+16 VKEVSVDIHTAINN

-55 YYNKL
+55 YYNRV
-60 YNEIYDEMQFVQNF
+60 YNEVYDEMQFIQNF
-74 IKNSIYSGRK
+74 IKNSTYSGRK
-84 PKRLYEATQQ
+84 PKRLYEAAQQ
-94 ASLLIPRLFLQIVTG
+94 ASFLIPRLFLQIVTG

-141 FIRYFLLKTIKDVLP
+141 FTRYFLLKTIKDVLP

-183 NTLWIRIVNDPIHL
+183 NTLWIRIASDAKHL
-197 KSPIQVTNK
+197 NKPIQVTNK

-213 LIAENI
+213 LLGENI
-219 IKIASMKGMSFDIYT
+219 IKIASMKGMTFDIYT

-269 SLMSVGKIVDI
+269 LLMSIEKIVDI
-280 ISKMVTE
+280 IAQMVNE

-301 LKFIK
+301 VKYIK
-306 EENISNDLST
+306 EEKISIDLST
-316 SIYTIIRANVNSTIE
+316 SIYSIIRTNVNSAIE

-352 YCPLNERMNDIHH
+352 YCPVNEIMNAIHH
-365 ILTCCLSSLNKSN
+365 ILICCLSTLTKNDV
-378 AKLPKEG
+378 KLPKEG
-385 LKNLNAL
+385 LKNLNAI

-418 NHRSALSLLIIDYII
+418 NQRSALSLLIIDYII
-433 KGIEILDTKE
+433 KGIETLDTKE

-478 RMIYMLKEK
+478 RMIYMIKEK
-487 NPYELF
+487 NPYQLF
-493 HLYIEMSKLLAKG
+493 NLYVEMSKILAKG

-531 LYKNTNVNSNG
+531 LYNYKNIDSNQ
-542 TGIHKDFIESIDIS
+542 TRIHKDFFESIDIS
-556 FIKNEEELN
+556 FITNEEDLI
-565 DFMRKGYCLINQ
+565 DLMRKGYCLINQ
-577 LITGLS
+577 LIAGLS
-583 NEYPQLALNLL
+583 NEYPKLALNLL
-594 LTVALN
+594 LTVAIN
-600 IHSIKDNHIFND
+600 IHSIKDNKLDD
-612 IIESFLSS
+612 IIVSFLGS
-620 VLLLFKE
+620 VLLLFKQ
-627 GKFSPEVSTE
+627 GNFSPEVSTE
-637 LLNYIMSSLSMFSS
+637 LLNHIMSSLSVFSS

-677 CTQYINLSYL
+677 CNQYLILSYL

-692 NDRDKI
+692 NDKDKI

-714 NNKKIFLFVGVINK
+714 NNNKIFLFVSIINK
-728 ILYYIENGIS
+728 VIYYIEKGIN
-738 IDKINDLTM
+738 IDKINGLTT
-747 QLKNLLKE
+747 QINNLLKE
-755 EKSPDEGIVSY
+755 EKSPDETIVSY
-766 YISTIEF
+766 YNSTNEL

-778 DSDKKELYKGI
+778 ESDKKELYKGI

>member
-1 MNDDQDIELEKCFIR
+1 MNDDQDIELENLFIK
-16 VKEVSDDIHTAINN
+16 VKEVSVDIHTAINN

-55 YYNKL
+55 YYNRL
-60 YNEIYDEMQFVQNF
+60 YNEVYDEMQFIQNF
-74 IKNSIYSGRK
+74 IKNSTYSGRK
-84 PKRLYEATQQ
+84 PKRLYEAAQQ
-94 ASLLIPRLFLQIVTG
+94 ASFLIPRLFLQIVTG

-141 FIRYFLLKTIKDVLP
+141 FTRYFLLKTIKDVLP

-183 NTLWIRIVNDPIHL
+183 NTLWIRIASDAKHL
-197 KSPIQVTNK
+197 NKPIQVPNK
-206 ERLDVKH
+206 ERLDVRH
-213 LIAENI
+213 LLGENI
-219 IKIASMKGMSFDIYT
+219 IKIASMKGMTFDIYT

-269 SLMSVGKIVDI
+269 LLMSIEKIVDI
-280 ISKMVTE
+280 IAQMVNE

-301 LKFIK
+301 LKYIK
-306 EENISNDLST
+306 EEKISIDLST
-316 SIYTIIRANVNSTIE
+316 SIYSIIRINVNSAIE

-352 YCPLNERMNDIHH
+352 YCPVNEIMNAIHH
-365 ILTCCLSSLNKSN
+365 ILICCLSTLTKNDV
-378 AKLPKEG
+378 KLPKEG
-385 LKNLNAL
+385 LKNLNAI

-418 NHRSALSLLIIDYII
+418 NQRSALSLLIIDYII
-433 KGIEILDTKE
+433 KGIETLDTKE

-478 RMIYMLKEK
+478 KMIYMIKEK
-487 NPYELF
+487 NPYQLF
-493 HLYIEMSKLLAKG
+493 NLYVEMSKILAKG

-531 LYKNTNVNSNG
+531 LYNYKNIDSNQ
-542 TGIHKDFIESIDIS
+542 TRIHKDFIESIDIS
-556 FIKNEEELN
+556 FITNEEDLI
-565 DFMRKGYCLINQ
+565 DLMRKGYCLINQ
-577 LITGLS
+577 LIAGLS
-583 NEYPQLALNLL
+583 NEYPKLALNLL
-594 LTVALN
+594 LTVAIN
-600 IHSIKDNHIFND
+600 IHSIKDNKLDD
-612 IIESFLSS
+612 IIVSFLGS
-620 VLLLFKE
+620 VLLLFKQ
-627 GKFSPEVSTE
+627 GNFSPEVSTE
-637 LLNYIMSSLSMFSS
+637 LLNHIMSSLSVFSS

-677 CTQYINLSYL
+677 CNQYLILSYL

-692 NDRDKI
+692 NDKDKI

-714 NNKKIFLFVGVINK
+714 NNNKIFLFVSIINK
-728 ILYYIENGIS
+728 VIYYIEKGIN
-738 IDKINDLTM
+738 IDKINGLTT
-747 QLKNLLKE
+747 QINNLLKE
-755 EKSPDEGIVSY
+755 EKSPDETIVSY
-766 YISTIEF
+766 YNSTNEL

-778 DSDKKELYKGI
+778 ESDKKELYKGI

>member
-1 MNDDQDIELEKCFIR
+1 MNDDQDIELENLFIK
-16 VKEVSDDIHTAINN
+16 VKEVSVDIHTAINN

-55 YYNKL
+55 YYNRL
-60 YNEIYDEMQFVQNF
+60 YNEVYDEMQFIQNF
-74 IKNSIYSGRK
+74 IKNSTYSGRK
-84 PKRLYEATQQ
+84 PKRLYEAAQQ
-94 ASLLIPRLFLQIVTG
+94 ASFLIPRLFLQIVTG

-141 FIRYFLLKTIKDVLP
+141 FTRYFLLKTIKDVLP

-183 NTLWIRIVNDPIHL
+183 NTLWIRIASDAKHL
-197 KSPIQVTNK
+197 NKPIQVTNK

-213 LIAENI
+213 LLGENI
-219 IKIASMKGMSFDIYT
+219 IKIASMKGMTFDIYT

-269 SLMSVGKIVDI
+269 LLMSIEKIVDI
-280 ISKMVTE
+280 IAQMVNE
-287 VDTKSLYILIMDKL
+287 VDTKTLYILIMDKL
-301 LKFIK
+301 LKYIK
-306 EENISNDLST
+306 EEKISIDLST
-316 SIYTIIRANVNSTIE
+316 SIYSIIRTNVNSAIE

-342 FLSYM
+342 FLSYL

-352 YCPLNERMNDIHH
+352 YCPVNEIMNAIHH
-365 ILTCCLSSLNKSN
+365 ILICCLSTLTKNDV
-378 AKLPKEG
+378 KLPKEG
-385 LKNLNAL
+385 LKNLNAI

-418 NHRSALSLLIIDYII
+418 NQRSALSLLIIDYII
-433 KGIEILDTKE
+433 KGIETLDTKE

-478 RMIYMLKEK
+478 RMIYMIKEK
-487 NPYELF
+487 NPYQLF
-493 HLYIEMSKLLAKG
+493 NLYVEMSKILAKG

-531 LYKNTNVNSNG
+531 LYNYKNIDSNQ
-542 TGIHKDFIESIDIS
+542 TRIHKDFIESIDIS
-556 FIKNEEELN
+556 FITNEEDLI
-565 DFMRKGYCLINQ
+565 DLMRKGYCLINQ
-577 LITGLS
+577 LIAGLS
-583 NEYPQLALNLL
+583 NEYPKLALNLL
-594 LTVALN
+594 LTVAIN
-600 IHSIKDNHIFND
+600 IHSIKDNKLDD
-612 IIESFLSS
+612 IIVSFLGS
-620 VLLLFKE
+620 VLLLFKQ
-627 GKFSPEVSTE
+627 GNFSPEVSTE
-637 LLNYIMSSLSMFSS
+637 LLNHIMSSLSVFSS

-677 CTQYINLSYL
+677 CNQYLILSYL

-692 NDRDKI
+692 NDKDKI

-714 NNKKIFLFVGVINK
+714 NNNKIFLFVSIINK
-728 ILYYIENGIS
+728 VIYYIEKGIN
-738 IDKINDLTM
+738 IDKINDLTT
-747 QLKNLLKE
+747 QINNLLKE
-755 EKSPDEGIVSY
+755 EKSPDETIVSY
-766 YISTIEF
+766 YNSTNEL

-778 DSDKKELYKGI
+778 ESDKKELYKGI

>member
-1 MNDDQDIELEKCFIR
+1 MNDDQDIELENLFIK
-16 VKEVSDDIHTAINN
+16 VKEVSVDIHTAINN

-55 YYNKL
+55 YYNRL
-60 YNEIYDEMQFVQNF
+60 YNEVYDEMQFIQNF
-74 IKNSIYSGRK
+74 IKNSTYSGRK
-84 PKRLYEATQQ
+84 PKRLYEAAQQ
-94 ASLLIPRLFLQIVTG
+94 ASFLIPRLFLQIVTG

-141 FIRYFLLKTIKDVLP
+141 FTRYFLLKTIKDVLP

-169 EDSLSFLFENLEEM
+169 EDSISFLFENLEEM
-183 NTLWIRIVNDPIHL
+183 NTLWIRIASDAKHL
-197 KSPIQVTNK
+197 NKPIQVTNK

-213 LIAENI
+213 LLGENI
-219 IKIASMKGMSFDIYT
+219 IKIASMKGMTFDIYT

-269 SLMSVGKIVDI
+269 LLMSIEKIVDI
-280 ISKMVTE
+280 IAQMVNE

-301 LKFIK
+301 LKYIK
-306 EENISNDLST
+306 EEKISIDLST
-316 SIYTIIRANVNSTIE
+316 SIYSIIRTNVNSAIE

-352 YCPLNERMNDIHH
+352 YCPVNEIMNAIHH
-365 ILTCCLSSLNKSN
+365 ILICCLSTLTKNDV
-378 AKLPKEG
+378 KLPKEG
-385 LKNLNAL
+385 LKNLNAI

-418 NHRSALSLLIIDYII
+418 NQRSALSLLIIDYII
-433 KGIEILDTKE
+433 KGIETLDTKE

-478 RMIYMLKEK
+478 RMIYMIKEK
-487 NPYELF
+487 NPYQLF
-493 HLYIEMSKLLAKG
+493 NLYVEMSKILAKG

-531 LYKNTNVNSNG
+531 LYNYKNIDSNQ
-542 TGIHKDFIESIDIS
+542 TRNHKDFIESIDIS
-556 FIKNEEELN
+556 FITNEEDLI
-565 DFMRKGYCLINQ
+565 DLMRKGYCLINQ
-577 LITGLS
+577 LIAGLS
-583 NEYPQLALNLL
+583 NEYPKLALNLL
-594 LTVALN
+594 LTVAIN
-600 IHSIKDNHIFND
+600 IHSIKDNKLDD
-612 IIESFLSS
+612 IIVSFLGS
-620 VLLLFKE
+620 VLLLFKQ
-627 GKFSPEVSTE
+627 GNFSPEVSTE
-637 LLNYIMSSLSMFSS
+637 LLNHIMSSLSVFSS

-677 CTQYINLSYL
+677 CNQYLILSYL

-692 NDRDKI
+692 NDKDKI

-714 NNKKIFLFVGVINK
+714 NNNKIFLFVSIINK
-728 ILYYIENGIS
+728 VIYYIEKGIN
-738 IDKINDLTM
+738 IDKINGLTT
-747 QLKNLLKE
+747 QINNLLKE
-755 EKSPDEGIVSY
+755 EKSPDETIVSY
-766 YISTIEF
+766 YNSTNEL

-778 DSDKKELYKGI
+778 ESDKKELYKGI

>member
-1 MNDDQDIELEKCFIR
+1 MNDDQDIELENLFIK
-16 VKEVSDDIHTAINN
+16 VKEVSVDIHTAINN

-55 YYNKL
+55 YYNRL
-60 YNEIYDEMQFVQNF
+60 YNEVYDEMQFIQNF
-74 IKNSIYSGRK
+74 IKNSTYSGRK
-84 PKRLYEATQQ
+84 PKRLYEAAQQ
-94 ASLLIPRLFLQIVTG
+94 ASFLIPRLFLQIVTG

-141 FIRYFLLKTIKDVLP
+141 FTRYFLLKTIKDVLP

-183 NTLWIRIVNDPIHL
+183 NTLWIRIASDAKHL
-197 KSPIQVTNK
+197 NKPIQVTNK

-213 LIAENI
+213 LLGENI
-219 IKIASMKGMSFDIYT
+219 IKIASMKGMTFDIYT

-269 SLMSVGKIVDI
+269 LLMSIEKIVDI
-280 ISKMVTE
+280 IAQMVNE

-301 LKFIK
+301 LKYIK
-306 EENISNDLST
+306 EEKISIDLST
-316 SIYTIIRANVNSTIE
+316 SIYSIIRTNVNSAIE

-352 YCPLNERMNDIHH
+352 YCPVNEIMNAIHH
-365 ILTCCLSSLNKSN
+365 ILICCLSTLTKNDV
-378 AKLPKEG
+378 KLPKEG
-385 LKNLNAL
+385 LKNLNAI

-418 NHRSALSLLIIDYII
+418 NQRSALSLLIIDYII
-433 KGIEILDTKE
+433 KGIETLDTKE

-478 RMIYMLKEK
+478 KMIYMIKEK
-487 NPYELF
+487 NPYQLF
-493 HLYIEMSKLLAKG
+493 NLYVEMSKILAKG

-531 LYKNTNVNSNG
+531 LYNYKNIDSNQ
-542 TGIHKDFIESIDIS
+542 TRIHKDFIESIDIS
-556 FIKNEEELN
+556 FITNEEDLI
-565 DFMRKGYCLINQ
+565 DLMRKGYCLINQ
-577 LITGLS
+577 LIAGMS
-583 NEYPQLALNLL
+583 NEYPKLALNLL
-594 LTVALN
+594 LTVAIN
-600 IHSIKDNHIFND
+600 IHSIKDNKLDD
-612 IIESFLSS
+612 IIVSFLGSI
-620 VLLLFKE
+620 LLLFKQ
-627 GKFSPEVSTE
+627 GNFSPEVSTE
-637 LLNYIMSSLSMFSS
+637 LLNHIMSSLSVFSS

-677 CTQYINLSYL
+677 CNQYLILSYL

-692 NDRDKI
+692 NDKDKI

-714 NNKKIFLFVGVINK
+714 NNNKIFLFVSIINK
-728 ILYYIENGIS
+728 VIYYIEKGIN
-738 IDKINDLTM
+738 IDKINGLTT
-747 QLKNLLKE
+747 QINNLLKE
-755 EKSPDEGIVSY
+755 EKSPDETIVSY
-766 YISTIEF
+766 YNSTNEL

-778 DSDKKELYKGI
+778 ESDKKELYKGI